1 MNEQELNIEKKVSFI
16 KKNGIWE
23 QENIFLP
30 HAREYLDDFLKKA
43 AYKIKHCKIKEKLS
57 IWRYKTQ
64 DKCDES
70 RSSGNYDLECDDY
83 SEAFGNLMLNEG
95 AKVTIDALIGTAFTA
110 YSNANARLLVGNSNA
125 AAADTQTAL
134 QGGSTGFRSM
144 ESTFPKASG
153 SGNDTFEAESIF
165 GASDSNFA
173 WEEYSVDNGSSPLV
187 NLNRFVT
194 SQGTKAS
201 PQIWTLNMKLQFT

>member
-16 KKNGIWE
+16 KKNGVWE
-23 QENIFLP
+23 QEDIFLP
-30 HAREYLDDFLKKA
+30 HAREYLDAFLKKA

-70 RSSGNYDLECDDY
+70 RFYGNYDLECDYY
-83 SEAFGNLMLNEG
+83 SEALGNLMLNEG

-134 QGGSTGFRSM
+134 LGGSTGFRAM
-144 ESTFPKASG
+144 ESGFPKSSG
-153 SGNDTFEAESIF
+153 GGDDTFEAESIF
-165 GASDSNFA
+165 GSGDSNFA
-173 WEEYSVDNGSSPLV
+173 WEEFSVDNGSSPLV
-187 NLNRFVT
+187 NLNRFVA
-194 SQGTKAS
+194 SQGTKS
-201 PQIWTLNMKLQFT
+201 SGQTWTLNMKLQFT